1 MPVSFG
7 VYLSLVGVAVV
18 FITLLAVAAASEVLR
33 RLLSG
38 GAEASRAE
46 PDKRARVAAVAAVC
60 CYIGAER
67 RPPRLRAA
75 AGASRWSA
83 VARVEALGIRGDRSR

>member
-1 MPVSFG
+1 MVFSFG

-18 FITLLAVAAASEVLR
+18 FITLLAVATASEVLR
-33 RLLSG
+33 RLLTE
-38 GAEASRAE
+38 GAEASQAE

-60 CYIGAER
+60 CYIGMER

-75 AGASRWSA
+75 AEASRWSA
-83 VARVEALGIRGDRSR
+83 VARVEALGIGDRSR